1 MGQYLPASVYLPLD
15 GIAPNS
21 QSLLKNSEIGI
32 NKILCKSLYYLVIKY
47 VNVISIN
54 LVLTYNIYVKITYSK
69 LA

>member
-21 QSLLKNSEIGI
+21 QSLLKIQKLELI
-32 NKILCKSLYYLVIKY
+32 KSYVKVCIIVIKY

-54 LVLTYNIYVKITYSK
+54 LVLTYNIYVNITYSK